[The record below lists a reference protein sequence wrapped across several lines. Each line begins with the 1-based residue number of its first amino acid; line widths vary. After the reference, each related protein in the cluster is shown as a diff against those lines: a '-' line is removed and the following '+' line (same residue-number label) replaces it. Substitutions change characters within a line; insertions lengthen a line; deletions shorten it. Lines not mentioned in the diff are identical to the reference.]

1 MKKVMVFGTF
11 DIFHEGHNNFLR
23 QAKKYGD
30 RLIVVIARDKTVLK
44 IKGRLTKN
52 DEKKRLLAIKQSK
65 LADRVILGNLKNKYQ
80 VILKNK
86 PDIICLGYDQTSFIN
101 NLKETL
107 NKSGLKKIEI
117 KRLKPYKPSVYKSS
131 KL

>member
-1 MKKVMVFGTF
+1 MVFGTF

-30 RLIVVIARDKTVLK
+30 KLIVVIAKDKTVFK
-44 IKGRLTKN
+44 IKGRLAKN
-52 DEKKRLLAIKQSK
+52 NEKKRLLIIKQSK

-86 PDIICLGYDQTSFIN
+86 PEVICLGYDQIN
-101 NLKETL
+101 FTKNLKKILAEM
-107 NKSGLKKIEI
+107 GLKKIKI
-117 KRLKPYKPSVYKSS
+117 KRLKPYKPAIYKSS